1 MLNSNPIKTRKI
13 SSKRKRKKSIKQAKK
28 VLSRGKKKKKL
39 DKTLL
44 DSQLIRLY
52 LVTHNDEK
60 AHVDCETAK
69 KIFKKESIF
78 AFLLLKMRQVFQA
91 LQKAD
96 HFA

>member
-1 MLNSNPIKTRKI
+1 M
-13 SSKRKRKKSIKQAKK
+13 
-28 VLSRGKKKKKL
+28 
-39 DKTLL
+39 
-44 DSQLIRLY
+44 
-52 LVTHNDEK
+52 THNDEK
-60 AHVDCETAK
+60 AHVDCEAAK